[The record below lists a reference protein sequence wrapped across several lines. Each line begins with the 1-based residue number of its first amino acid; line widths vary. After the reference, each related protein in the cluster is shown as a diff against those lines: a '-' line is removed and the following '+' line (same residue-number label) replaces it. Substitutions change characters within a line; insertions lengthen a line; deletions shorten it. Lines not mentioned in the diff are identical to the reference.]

1 MLSLAQSFHGHFL
14 LYNRPAPSFGGL
26 EIRQG
31 QGGGSRGCCASIPF
45 GLSRAPLSA
54 VEELPEGLRSAHPA
68 HMATKWV
75 DYSNKYGFGYL
86 LSNGSTA
93 VLFPDGTH
101 MAFCPQHQ

>member
-1 MLSLAQSFHGHFL
+1 MEDWKPDRAGV
-14 LYNRPAPSFGGL
+14 G
-26 EIRQG
+26 E
-31 QGGGSRGCCASIPF
+31 QGGATPPPPF

-68 HMATKWV
+68 HMAIKWV

-93 VLFPDGTH
+93 VLLPDGTH